1 MMGCDYMEEKK
12 FEEVYVNYVMN
23 IDELYEKGF
32 STSISKLKN
41 EEVEEITVRL
51 NHLQLPKKYIE
62 FSNETN
68 NYIVSFDKKLP
79 LIKKLKE
86 KSIFLDRID
95 IYIKLSVNIN
105 SLQN

>member
-1 MMGCDYMEEKK
+1 MMGCDYMAKKK
-12 FEEVYVNYVMN
+12 FEEVYVNYVMD

-68 NYIVSFDKKLP
+68 NYIVGFDKKLP

-95 IYIKLSVNIN
+95 VYIKLSVNIN

>member
-1 MMGCDYMEEKK
+1 MGCDYMAEKT
-12 FEEVYVNYVMN
+12 FGEVYVNYVMG

-41 EEVEEITVRL
+41 EKVVEVTVRL
-51 NHLQLPKKYIE
+51 NHLQLPKKYIK
-62 FSNETN
+62 FSSKAS
-68 NYIVSFDKKLP
+68 NYIVGFDKKLS
-79 LIKKLKE
+79 LIKKMKE
-86 KSIFLDRID
+86 KDMFIDRID

>member
-1 MMGCDYMEEKK
+1 MMGCDYMEKK
-12 FEEVYVNYVMN
+12 FEEVYVNYVMD

-68 NYIVSFDKKLP
+68 NCIVSFDKKLP

-95 IYIKLSVNIN
+95 VYIKLSDNIN

>member
-1 MMGCDYMEEKK
+1 MMGCDYMTEKK
-12 FEEVYVNYVMN
+12 FEEVYVNYVMD

-95 IYIKLSVNIN
+95 V
-105 SLQN
+105 

>member
-95 IYIKLSVNIN
+95 VYIKLSVNIN

>member
-1 MMGCDYMEEKK
+1 MEEKK

-95 IYIKLSVNIN
+95 VYIKLSVNIN

>member
-1 MMGCDYMEEKK
+1 MGCDYMAEKK
-12 FEEVYVNYVMN
+12 FEEVYINYVMN

-95 IYIKLSVNIN
+95 VYIKLSVNIN

>member
-1 MMGCDYMEEKK
+1 MMGCDYMAEKK
-12 FEEVYVNYVMN
+12 FEEVYINYVMN

-95 IYIKLSVNIN
+95 VYIKLSVNIN

>member
-1 MMGCDYMEEKK
+1 MGCDYMEEKK

>member
-1 MMGCDYMEEKK
+1 MGCDYMTEKK
-12 FEEVYVNYVMN
+12 FEEVYVNYVMD

-62 FSNETN
+62 FSNETD
-68 NYIVSFDKKLP
+68 NYIVGFDKKLP

-95 IYIKLSVNIN
+95 VYIKLSVNIN

>member
-1 MMGCDYMEEKK
+1 MGCDYMEEKK

-95 IYIKLSVNIN
+95 VYIKLSVNIN